1 MQLNISTSSAPPSEV
16 PSSSQHAESL
26 HERLSVV
33 HQEVQSHKSRKS
45 NQQRASL
52 EECIHTLH
60 GFKIQ
65 FHDIEERI
73 ALQAT
78 DHRGELNLLENF
90 IREALFKVEQTI
102 IADSDRQYELFAEN
116 ISVVEEKIREIE
128 VTVFNST
135 TGGLLHSEEEQ
146 IGMIRQE
153 MTAAV
158 EAARLL
164 CEVEE
169 DTADQELAELIEP
182 GKMKIRNLAELA
194 DIEFRAVERIVED
207 SRGQLLALT
216 APPGGSTTTR
226 LEQKQREIAKGLK
239 EIRQGLQTIR
249 QERELTF
256 ATLYD
261 AMTQLSNEMIK
272 RADQQQQ

>member
-1 MQLNISTSSAPPSEV
+1 MNYSTSSAPPSEV
-16 PSSSQHAESL
+16 PSSFSHAESL
-26 HERLSVV
+26 HERLSIV

-52 EECIHTLH
+52 EECTETLH
-60 GFKIQ
+60 GFKVQ

-78 DHRGELNLLENF
+78 DHRAELNLLENF

-102 IADSDRQYELFAEN
+102 MTDSDQQYELFAEN
-116 ISVVEEKIREIE
+116 ITVVEEKIREIE
-128 VTVFNST
+128 STVFNST
-135 TGGLLHSEEEQ
+135 TGGLITSEEEQ

-153 MTAAV
+153 MSAAV

-164 CEVEE
+164 SENEE
-169 DTADQELAELIEP
+169 DLADQELAELIEP
-182 GKMKIRNLAELA
+182 SKMKIRNLIELA

-207 SRGQLLALT
+207 SRAHLLSLT
-216 APPGGSTTTR
+216 APPGAR
-226 LEQKQREIAKGLK
+226 LEMKEREIAKGLK
-239 EIRQGLQTIR
+239 EIRQGIQNIR
-249 QERELTF
+249 QDRELTF

-272 RADQQQQ
+272 KAADRA